1 MYLCMDLLNTGF
13 PQTAIVSW
21 PINRIVYEMKTKMKL
36 LAWQRDYIIQQFLYL
51 NLYRFQDYFKTFY
64 FNFFCWFYCG
74 ERPVFGE
81 VRLKEFKGIY
91 FDEFR
96 GESMRTSTK

>member
-36 LAWQRDYIIQQFLYL
+36 LAWQRDYIIQQIFILEL
-51 NLYRFQDYFKTFY
+51 VSFS
-64 FNFFCWFYCG
+64 
-74 ERPVFGE
+74 
-81 VRLKEFKGIY
+81 RLF
-91 FDEFR
+91 
-96 GESMRTSTK
+96 